1 MPPPFRSVAVVGSGA
16 IGLYY
21 GARLGLAGASVRFL
35 MRADLVPVRRRGSI
49 LIHENGSTLEWRPA
63 AVFGA
68 PAEIGTVD
76 LVLVALKATAN
87 DALAALLPPLLRPD
101 TAILTFQ
108 NGLGSD
114 EFIAQRFGPRP
125 VYGALA
131 FMASNRTGPG
141 EVTCFHPGL
150 ITLGAFERRPDAQ
163 TEALAEQWRA
173 AGVKVRLVE
182 NLLEARWRKLIWN
195 VPFNGLAV
203 AHHVTTDV
211 LCATP
216 EFAQDVRALMHEVQ
230 HAAAAFG
237 FTIPEPFLDQ
247 QFDVTPGMGAYQ
259 PSSLVDFRAGREVEV
274 EAIWGEPLRRAQAK
288 GVAVPRLAALYRRLK
303 EVTEQRA
310 QAACLGGND
319 TP

>member
-1 MPPPFRSVAVVGSGA
+1 MQPPFRSVAVVGSGA

-21 GARLGLAGASVRFL
+21 GARLGLNGASVRFL
-35 MRADLVPVRRRGSI
+35 MRADLEAVRRRGSV
-49 LIHENGSTLEWRPA
+49 LLHENGRTLELRPVEA
-63 AVFGA
+63 FGA
-68 PAEIGTVD
+68 PAEIGAVD

-87 DALAALLPPLLRPD
+87 ETLSALLPPLLRPD

-150 ITLGAFERRPDAQ
+150 IALGAFGRPPDAQ

-173 AGVKVRLVE
+173 AGVKVRIAD

-203 AHHVTTDV
+203 AHDVTTDV
-211 LCATP
+211 LCSTP
-216 EFAQDVRALMHEVQ
+216 ELAQDVRALMHEVQ
-230 HAAAAFG
+230 HAATAFG
-237 FTIPEPFLDQ
+237 FSIPEHFLEQ

-274 EAIWGEPLRRAQAK
+274 EAIWGEPLRRARAK
-288 GVAVPRLAALYRRLK
+288 GVAVPRLEALYQRLR
-303 EVTEQRA
+303 EVTAR
-310 QAACLGGND
+310 
-319 TP
+319 